1 MYNIYLVRNK
11 KYHASKEKMMKKE
24 KEIKQK
30 AHIFRN
36 TAFMLKC
43 AWKSAPLSL
52 LIIYLSYIL
61 ENVYYSVVIGVM
73 FLQTALSIIEG
84 NGTFKEFA
92 IKMCIIVFGKV
103 FVDLLAYIDVYTVR
117 TKFEIK
123 CESYINSLIFKKSQ
137 EVELGCYE
145 NPDFFDNYNR
155 ATWVVEKGGFK
166 RIIEGSAWTIGSVVS
181 IIFLVAYLVSIDPF
195 LLFFIICPIVVILI
209 RIKKNNL
216 EFELE
221 KEKTPYERQKD
232 YTKRTILLRDFAKE
246 IKTTGI
252 FEVVKIRFKNAI
264 DKNIEIIKKYG
275 WKVALLES
283 VADFLGEI
291 IPVGGGFGYGCYRLI
306 VLQNLEIADFSV
318 LISAITTTRSKL
330 NQLARYFAMQQK
342 HCLWV
347 QNLREFLNYEPQL
360 KGGDIEPADFESL
373 EFRNVSFCY
382 EGNEKNTLN
391 NVSFKISKGET
402 FAVVGHNGAGK
413 TTLSKLI
420 MRLYDVTDGE
430 ILYNGINI
438 KEYNLQKYREKFAS
452 VFQDYRIFAMT
463 VAENVLI
470 EEVDEDNI
478 ALAKKALGQSGV
490 HEKIKTL
497 PEAENTLLTREFDDK
512 GALLSGGESQK
523 VTIARMFAKKFEIAI
538 LDEPSSALD
547 PIAESKMYDS
557 LMEGTKG
564 KTVFYISHRL
574 SSATSSDRILVFSGG
589 SLIEAGTHEEL
600 MTLGGEYFNMF
611 TLQASGYREEGSEDE
626 Q

>member
-1 MYNIYLVRNK
+1 
-11 KYHASKEKMMKKE
+11 MKRE
-24 KEIKQK
+24 NNPKQK

-52 LIIYLSYIL
+52 IIIYLAYII
-61 ENVYYSVVIGVM
+61 ENVYYSVVISVM

-103 FVDLLAYIDVYTVR
+103 FVDLFAYIDMYTVR

-123 CESYINSLIFKKSQ
+123 CESYINSLIFKKAQ

-145 NPDFFDNYNR
+145 NPEFFDNYNR

-181 IIFLVAYLVSIDPF
+181 IIFLTAYLISIDPF
-195 LLFFIICPIVVILI
+195 LLFFILCPVIVIAI
-209 RIKKNNL
+209 RTKKNNI
-216 EFELE
+216 ELE
-221 KEKTPYERQKD
+221 KEKEMTPFERQKD
-232 YTKRTILLRDFAKE
+232 YTKRTILLKDFAKE

-252 FEVVKIRFKNAI
+252 FEVVKKRFRAAI
-264 DKNIEIIKKYG
+264 DKNIAVIKKYG
-275 WKVALLES
+275 WRIALLEA
-283 VADFLGEI
+283 VADFFGEI
-291 IPVGGGFGYGCYRLI
+291 IPVGGGYGYGCYRLI
-306 VLQNLEIADFSV
+306 VLENLNLADFSV
-318 LISAITTTRSKL
+318 LISAITNTRNKL

-347 QNLREFLNYEPQL
+347 QNMRDFLDYEPKL
-360 KGGDIEPADFESL
+360 KSGEIEPDEFESL
-373 EFRNVSFCY
+373 EFRNVSFRY
-382 EGNEKNTLN
+382 EGNKKDTLT
-391 NVSFKISKGET
+391 NVSFRINKGET

-420 MRLYDVTDGE
+420 MRLYDVTEGE

-438 KEYNLQKYREKFAS
+438 KEYDLLKYREKFAS

-463 VAENVLI
+463 VAENVLM
-470 EEVDEDNI
+470 EEVDEENRSRAI
-478 ALAKKALGQSGV
+478 KALMQSGV
-490 HEKIKTL
+490 LSKIQTL
-497 PEAENTLLTREFDDK
+497 PEEENTLLTREFDNK
-512 GALLSGGESQK
+512 GALLSGGEAQK
-523 VTIARMFAKKFEIAI
+523 VTISRMFAKNFDVAI

-547 PIAESKMYDS
+547 PVAESKMYDA
-557 LMEGTKG
+557 LMDGTKG

-574 SSATSSDRILVFSGG
+574 SSATRSDKILVFSKGR
-589 SLIEAGTHEEL
+589 LTETGTHEEL
-600 MTLGGEYFNMF
+600 MELGGEYCEMF
-611 TLQASGYREEGSEDE
+611 TLQASGYREEGEE
-626 Q
+626 NE

>member
-1 MYNIYLVRNK
+1 
-11 KYHASKEKMMKKE
+11 MKKE
-24 KEIKQK
+24 KTKKQK

-52 LIIYLSYIL
+52 IIIYLAYIL
-61 ENVYYSVVIGVM
+61 ENVYYSVVVGIM

-103 FVDLLAYIDVYTVR
+103 FVDLLAYIDMYTVR

-123 CESYINSLIFKKSQ
+123 CESYINSLIFKKAQ

-145 NPDFFDNYNR
+145 NPEFFDNYNR

-166 RIIEGSAWTIGSVVS
+166 RIIEGSAWTIGSAVS
-181 IIFLVAYLVSIDPF
+181 IVFLIFYLVSIDPF
-195 LLFFIICPIVVILI
+195 LLFFILCPILVIAL
-209 RIKKNNL
+209 RVKKNNI
-216 EFELE
+216 ELE
-221 KEKTPYERQKD
+221 EEKEWTPFERQKE
-232 YTKRTILLRDFAKE
+232 YTKRTILLKDFAKE

-252 FEVVKIRFKNAI
+252 FDVIKNRFRGAVEGKIGV
-264 DKNIEIIKKYG
+264 IKKYG
-275 WKVALLES
+275 WRVAVVES
-283 VADFLGEI
+283 IADFLGEI
-291 IPVGGGFGYGCYRLI
+291 IPVGGGFGYGCYRLM

-318 LISAITTTRSKL
+318 LISAITTTRNKL
-330 NQLARYFAMQQK
+330 NQLARYFTMQQK

-347 QNLREFLNYEPQL
+347 QNMRDFLNYET
-360 KGGDIEPADFESL
+360 KIVGGDIEPGDFESL
-373 EFRNVSFCY
+373 EFRKVSFRY
-382 EGNEKNTLN
+382 EGNDKNTLN
-391 NVSFKISKGET
+391 NVSFKINKGET
-402 FAVVGHNGAGK
+402 FAIVGHNGAGK

-420 MRLYDVTDGE
+420 MRLYDVTEGE

-438 KEYNLQKYREKFAS
+438 KEYDLAKYRDKFAS

-470 EEVDEDNI
+470 EEVDENNI
-478 ALAKKALGQSGV
+478 DRATKALIQSGV
-490 HEKIKTL
+490 HEKIQTL
-497 PEAENTLLTREFDDK
+497 PEKENTLLTREFDDR

-523 VTIARMFAKKFEIAI
+523 VTIARMFAKNFEVAI

-547 PIAESKMYDS
+547 PVAESKMYDS
-557 LMEGTKG
+557 LMEGTQG

-574 SSATSSDRILVFSGG
+574 SSATRSDRILVFSKGKLTE
-589 SLIEAGTHEEL
+589 SGTHDEL
-600 MTLGGEYFNMF
+600 MALGGEYNEMF
-611 TLQASGYREEGSEDE
+611 TLQASGYKEEVSENE
-626 Q
+626 

>member
-1 MYNIYLVRNK
+1 
-11 KYHASKEKMMKKE
+11 MK

-52 LIIYLSYIL
+52 IFIYLAYIL

-92 IKMCIIVFGKV
+92 IKMCIIVFGKI
-103 FVDLLAYIDVYTVR
+103 FVDLFAYIDMYTIR

-123 CESYINSLIFKKSQ
+123 CESYINSLIFKKAQ

-181 IIFLVAYLVSIDPF
+181 IIFLVAYLISIDPF
-195 LLFFIICPIVVILI
+195 LLFFIICPLIVIAI
-209 RIKKNNL
+209 RTKKNNI
-216 EFELE
+216 ELE
-221 KEKTPYERQKD
+221 KEKEMTPFERQKD
-232 YTKRTILLRDFAKE
+232 YTKRTILLKDFAKE

-252 FEVVKIRFKNAI
+252 FTVVKNRFNSAI
-264 DKNIEIIKKYG
+264 EKNIKVINKYG
-275 WKVALLES
+275 WRIALLEAF
-283 VADFLGEI
+283 ADFFGEI
-291 IPVGGGFGYGCYRLI
+291 IPVCGGFGYGCYRLI

-318 LISAITTTRSKL
+318 LISAITNTRNKL

-347 QNLREFLNYEPQL
+347 QNLRDFLDYEPQL
-360 KGGDIEPADFESL
+360 KGGNVEPADFESL
-373 EFRNVSFCY
+373 EFRNVSFRY
-382 EGNEKNTLN
+382 EGNDKDTLSN
-391 NVSFKISKGET
+391 ISFKINKGET

-413 TTLSKLI
+413 TTISKLI
-420 MRLYDVTDGE
+420 MRLYDVTEGE

-438 KEYNLQKYREKFAS
+438 KEYDLLKYRDKFAS
-452 VFQDYRIFAMT
+452 VFQDYRIFAIT

-470 EEVDEDNI
+470 RETDEDNI
-478 ALAKKALGQSGV
+478 PLAQKALIQSGV
-490 HEKIKTL
+490 YDKIKTL
-497 PEAENTLLTREFDDK
+497 PEGENTLLTREFDDK

-523 VTIARMFAKKFEIAI
+523 VTIARMFAKDFDVAI

-547 PIAESKMYDS
+547 PVAESKMYDA
-557 LMEGTKG
+557 LMEGTQG

-574 SSATSSDRILVFSGG
+574 SSATRSDNILVFAKGRLVES
-589 SLIEAGTHEEL
+589 GTHDEL
-600 MTLGGEYFNMF
+600 MAAEGEYCTMF
-611 TLQASGYREEGSEDE
+611 TLQASGYREEGEDNE
-626 Q
+626 

>member
-1 MYNIYLVRNK
+1 
-11 KYHASKEKMMKKE
+11 MKKDN
-24 KEIKQK
+24 KQK
-30 AHIFRN
+30 QKSHIFKN

-52 LIIYLSYIL
+52 IIIYLAYIL
-61 ENVYYSVVIGVM
+61 ENVYYSVVINIM

-103 FVDLLAYIDVYTVR
+103 FVDLFAYIDMYTVR

-123 CESYINSLIFKKSQ
+123 CESYINSLIFKKAQ

-145 NPDFFDNYNR
+145 NPEFFDNYNR

-181 IIFLVAYLVSIDPF
+181 IVFLIFYLISIDPF
-195 LLFFIICPIVVILI
+195 LLFFIFCPILVIAL
-209 RIKKNNL
+209 RVKKNNL
-216 EFELE
+216 ELEEE
-221 KEKTPYERQKD
+221 KEWTTFERQKE
-232 YTKRTILLRDFAKE
+232 YTKRTILLKDFAKE

-252 FEVVKIRFKNAI
+252 FDVIKKRFKSAI
-264 DKNIEIIKKYG
+264 DGKIGIIKKYG
-275 WKVALLES
+275 WKIALIES

-291 IPVGGGFGYGCYRLI
+291 IPVGGGFGYGCYRLM

-318 LISAITTTRSKL
+318 LISAITTTRNKL
-330 NQLARYFAMQQK
+330 NQLARYFTMQQK

-347 QNLREFLNYEPQL
+347 QNMRDFLNYET
-360 KGGDIEPADFESL
+360 KVVGGDIEPADFESL
-373 EFRNVSFCY
+373 EFRNVSFRY
-382 EGNEKNTLN
+382 DGNDKNTLN
-391 NVSFKISKGET
+391 NISFRINKGET
-402 FAVVGHNGAGK
+402 FAIVGHNGAGK

-420 MRLYDVTDGE
+420 MRLYDVTEGE

-438 KEYNLQKYREKFAS
+438 KEYNLAKYREKFAS

-470 EEVDEDNI
+470 EEVDETNI
-478 ALAKKALGQSGV
+478 ERANKALVQSGV
-490 HEKIKTL
+490 HKKIMTL
-497 PEAENTLLTREFDDK
+497 PEKENTLLTREFDNQ

-523 VTIARMFAKKFEIAI
+523 VTIARMFAKNFEIAI

-547 PIAESKMYDS
+547 PVAESKMYDS

-564 KTVFYISHRL
+564 KTVVYISHRL
-574 SSATSSDRILVFSGG
+574 SSATRSDRILVFSKGRLTE
-589 SLIEAGTHEEL
+589 SGTHDEL
-600 MTLGGEYFNMF
+600 MALGGEYNEMF
-611 TLQASGYREEGSEDE
+611 TLQASGYKEEAEE
-626 Q
+626 NE